1 MVQTERHWVIMST
14 RNLPFNYVEKL
25 NVPFLLLSSPPDY
38 ALRHPSQ
45 LLKSSHY
52 FFFQLPRFP
61 ELMLSINDF
70 KVVCCVWTFNV
81 KVVCMHVWMC
91 MCNSVPCTL
100 RAVSIFGVYIRSN
113 CRKCVDYRLL
123 QNNIWIFL
131 ILLVINHVISYFLNF
146 LIFFFPLFKSNCT

>member
-1 MVQTERHWVIMST
+1 MST
-14 RNLPFNYVEKL
+14 RNLLFNYVEKL
-25 NVPFLLLSSPPDY
+25 NVPFLLLTSPPDY

-81 KVVCMHVWMC
+81 KVVCGRACAIVYPAHYEQCLFLVFTSGRTAGNVWI
-91 MCNSVPCTL
+91 TDYYKI
-100 RAVSIFGVYIRSN
+100 IFGFL
-113 CRKCVDYRLL
+113 K
-123 QNNIWIFL
+123 IW
-131 ILLVINHVISYFLNF
+131 LVINHLISSFLNF
-146 LIFFFPLFKSNCT
+146 ITFFFPMFKSNCT

>member
-1 MVQTERHWVIMST
+1 MST

-81 KVVCMHVWMC
+81 KVVCGCACAIVYLAHYEQCLFLVFTSGQTAGHVWI
-91 MCNSVPCTL
+91 T
-100 RAVSIFGVYIRSN
+100 
-113 CRKCVDYRLL
+113 DYYK
-123 QNNIWIFL
+123 NNIRIFL
-131 ILLVINHVISYFLNF
+131 NIV
-146 LIFFFPLFKSNCT
+146 SN